1 MLVLFLHLCDLS
13 LVETQCLIMVEALLI
28 VDLEV
33 AALAKCSFL

>member
-13 LVETQCLIMVEALLI
+13 LIETQCLMVEVLLI
-28 VDLEV
+28 EDLEV